1 MSIASLAPRADFPL
15 LAANPALHYLDSAA
29 TSQKPAAVL
38 DALRHFYETSNANP
52 HRGAYALSALATD
65 AYHDARAT
73 IARFVGV
80 ADADCLIF
88 TRGTTE
94 SMNLVASS
102 WGGAHVGPGDE
113 IVVSALEHHANFVP
127 WQQLAL
133 RTGAT
138 LRIVELTA
146 TQTID
151 LDMLRD
157 VVGARTKIVAI
168 THVSNAVGSITP
180 LHDVVRI
187 VRARSAAVIVVDGA
201 QAVPHLAV
209 RFDALDVDFYAFS
222 GHKLLGPMGIG
233 VLVGR
238 RALLEAMPPYQF
250 GGDMIEWVRDTDST
264 WNVLPHKF
272 EAGTPNAA
280 DAVALAAAVR
290 YLDGLGMDKVRAH
303 EIALLEAA
311 EARVRAL
318 PGVTERCAEL
328 LAGRRASARSG
339 HDSRSTRGLHPGR
352 PSLRPAP
359 HAAAR
364 CQRHGAGQLLRVQR
378 WPRRGRAGRRA
389 RGGAAAVR
397 DRRLSSVAP
406 FTASIAA
413 MYQDA
418 LLAHHRAPHNRR
430 VIESPTTSGARKN
443 PVCGDE
449 ITVMV
454 SLDADTVCDVA
465 FTGRSC
471 SIGVDDDGR
480 GAGAHG
486 ERCAGPGRRGRPHA
500 ASGRQRWRPRGC
512 GARAVAGC
520 PHTAAR
526 RRAVPRAPRLRHA
539 TLASVARSARRQTV
553 RR

>member
-38 DALRHFYETSNANP
+38 DALRHFYETANANP

-65 AYHDARAT
+65 AYRDARAT

-138 LRIVELTA
+138 LRIVELTP

-209 RFDALDVDFYAFS
+209 NFDSLDVDFYAFS

-238 RALLEAMPPYQF
+238 RTLLESMPPYQF

-290 YLDGLGMDKVRAH
+290 YLDSLGMAEVRAH
-303 EIALLEAA
+303 EIALLKAA
-311 EARVRAL
+311 EASVRAL
-318 PGVTERCAEL
+318 PGVTVYGPPPAERSGVL
-328 LAGRRASARSG
+328 SFSLADVHPHDLATILDQHGVCIRAGHHCGQPLMRRLGVSATARASFYVYS
-339 HDSRSTRGLHPGR
+339 DGR
-352 PSLRPAP
+352 D
-359 HAAAR
+359 
-364 CQRHGAGQLLRVQR
+364 V
-378 WPRRGRAGRRA
+378 
-389 RGGAAAVR
+389 
-397 DRRLSSVAP
+397 
-406 FTASIAA
+406 
-413 MYQDA
+413 DA
-418 LLAHHRAPHNRR
+418 L
-430 VIESPTTSGARKN
+430 VGA
-443 PVCGDE
+443 
-449 ITVMV
+449 
-454 SLDADTVCDVA
+454 L
-465 FTGRSC
+465 
-471 SIGVDDDGR
+471 
-480 GAGAHG
+480 
-486 ERCAGPGRRGRPHA
+486 
-500 ASGRQRWRPRGC
+500 
-512 GARAVAGC
+512 
-520 PHTAAR
+520 TAAQQ
-526 RRAVPRAPRLRHA
+526 LFA
-539 TLASVARSARRQTV
+539 TVD
-553 RR
+553 